1 MSAEIDAELRGI
13 ALLRSLSYVNLNLL
27 IEGYKIENISDSN
40 KVNCVWDR
48 GGVKVNQYFFMSIFR
63 E

>member
-1 MSAEIDAELRGI
+1 MSAEIDAELSGM
-13 ALLRSLSYVNLNLL
+13 ALLRSLPYVNLSLL

-40 KVNCVWDR
+40 KVNGVWDR
-48 GGVKVNQYFFMSIFR
+48 GVKVNQYFFMSIFR